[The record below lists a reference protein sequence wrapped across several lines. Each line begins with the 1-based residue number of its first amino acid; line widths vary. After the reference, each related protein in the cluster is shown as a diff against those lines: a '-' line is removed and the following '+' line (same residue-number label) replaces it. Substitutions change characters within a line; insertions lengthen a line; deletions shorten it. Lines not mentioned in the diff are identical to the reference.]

1 MITRL
6 TSLSS
11 LALSATLSLGALL
24 TLHSAEVSA
33 LSVAPMSIKA
43 LAERSTLV
51 VRGEV
56 VAQRVI
62 QDVLIK
68 GQPPR
73 PFTLS
78 EMKIEACWLKTKGY
92 KEAPCPER
100 VIVRQ
105 LGGTLP
111 VQKEDEG
118 NTPPLTLSVTGFS
131 PLSPSWSGVL
141 FLTPKWSSPQ
151 LREPTYAPSMF
162 KGESQKESQGEPQE
176 ELNEASKSVLL
187 PVMVIEG
194 GPLGVRSEGLEALQ
208 EALQDALHNTSS
220 PQATKPS
227 NR

>member
-56 VAQRVI
+56 VAQRMI

-78 EMKIEACWLKTKGY
+78 EVKVEACWLKTKGY

-111 VQKEDEG
+111 VQKGDKG
-118 NTPPLTLSVTGFS
+118 NTPPLTLSVAGFS
-131 PLSPSWSGVL
+131 PLSSSWSGVL

-162 KGESQKESQGEPQE
+162 KVEPQGEP
-176 ELNEASKSVLL
+176 NEASKSVLL

-208 EALQDALHNTSS
+208 EALHNTTS